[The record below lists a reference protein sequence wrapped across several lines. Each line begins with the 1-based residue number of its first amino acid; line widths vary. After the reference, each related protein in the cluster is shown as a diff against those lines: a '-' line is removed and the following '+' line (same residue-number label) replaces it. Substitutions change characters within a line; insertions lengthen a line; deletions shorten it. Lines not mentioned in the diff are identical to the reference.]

1 MFARDNIFH
10 MIRSLQTPL
19 GRVRWLGNVEGI
31 SFLLLLG
38 LAMPLKYWADMPRA
52 VSIVGMVHGILFICF
67 CLVLLLAWLGGKLS
81 ARWAFIA
88 FVATLLPFG
97 PFIIDKKLAEFEQN

>member
-1 MFARDNIFH
+1 
-10 MIRSLQTPL
+10 MIRSLQTPQ
-19 GRVRWLGNVEGI
+19 GRVRWLGNVEGT

-52 VSIVGMVHGILFICF
+52 VSIVGMIHGILFLGF
-67 CLVLLLAWLGGKLS
+67 CLVLLLAWLEGKLS

-88 FVATLLPFG
+88 FIATLLPFG
-97 PFIIDKKLAEFEQN
+97 PFIIDKKLASFEQN